1 MLFHRR
7 TGTWLGC
14 LLALATLFVT
24 RGSSAYG
31 PQGPEPVQADK
42 VDTNP
47 DSSGDVGPDVNVML
61 GAVAASD
68 LTAKQFMPGL
78 QLATDAT
85 VVDGWLAIEVGFRVQ
100 SISGGPVS
108 VPVDFLA
115 KKPFR
120 MNENTDLSVGIGPE
134 VVRDF
139 GTFQSAEL
147 HVGALIAGNLQYWP
161 WNTRTFG
168 VFLEPMFELVSR
180 DTSHSGI
187 GTTAGL
193 LFRM

>member
-1 MLFHRR
+1 M
-7 TGTWLGC
+7 
-14 LLALATLFVT
+14 
-24 RGSSAYG
+24 G
-31 PQGPEPVQADK
+31 PAPVQADSSLG
-42 VDTNP
+42 

-61 GAVAASD
+61 GAVVSSD
-68 LTAKQFMPGL
+68 LTAKQFEPGL

-85 VVDGWLAIEVGFRVQ
+85 IIDQWLAIEVGFRIQ

-108 VPVDFLA
+108 VPVSLLA

-120 MNENTDLSVGIGPE
+120 LNDNADFSVGIGPE

-139 GTFQSAEL
+139 GSFESDEL
-147 HVGALIAGNLQYWP
+147 HVGGIAVANLQYWP
-161 WNTRTFG
+161 WHTRSFG
-168 VFLEPMFELVSR
+168 VYLEPIYEIVSR
-180 DTSHSGI
+180 DTSHSGL